1 MTGSSLRDTCNYCT
15 QRAVQIYSIHR
26 KFISFSL
33 DTFTLQLLSH
43 LWICWPQILHVP
55 WNIKKRTHWIHCT
68 PFKTS
73 SVPCSAVWLPNFWFV
88 RETFYNA
95 TETDNTHLM
104 LPPPGW
110 AGWRRNE
117 RPPLPNPQTE
127 IDQPW
132 RWIGE
137 IGINR
142 FTLPLTPP
150 ANSGPSGTESNTSL
164 VPGVGEAWISSKLW
178 WKSHWSERSNWWAR
192 PWAGRWWWGQ
202 HHKARGGMC
211 FWNLPSQ
218 KLDSSLPSSATSNWT
233 SWMKYLLPKYF
244 EV

>member
-1 MTGSSLRDTCNYCT
+1 MTITTQPLSHTICRQRETHGHGVTGSSLRDTCNYCT

-43 LWICWPQILHVP
+43 LWIRWPQILHVP
-55 WNIKKRTHWIHCT
+55 WNIKKRTQWIHCT

-127 IDQPW
+127 IGWHAHFSVVVVILCD
-132 RWIGE
+132 
-137 IGINR
+137 
-142 FTLPLTPP
+142 
-150 ANSGPSGTESNTSL
+150 
-164 VPGVGEAWISSKLW
+164 
-178 WKSHWSERSNWWAR
+178 
-192 PWAGRWWWGQ
+192 
-202 HHKARGGMC
+202 
-211 FWNLPSQ
+211 
-218 KLDSSLPSSATSNWT
+218 
-233 SWMKYLLPKYF
+233 
-244 EV
+244 